1 MAMQWK
7 VHGQREL
14 YASDWVNLE
23 LADVELPD
31 GRRLAH
37 HVLRMPRQSAV
48 TAVVDR
54 DRVLL
59 LWRHRFI
66 TDRWGW
72 ELPAGWVDPGEDPA
86 AAARREVL
94 EETGWRAGPVTL
106 LRSYSSDHG
115 ISDAR
120 FHLYRADSA
129 TYEGPP
135 TDPAEAARIEW
146 IPLSDVRS
154 LAEQGA
160 IEDGATLIT
169 LLLLLA
175 FDRP

>member
-1 MAMQWK
+1 MRWK
-7 VHGQREL
+7 VHGQQEL

-31 GRRLAH
+31 GRRLVH

-54 DRVLL
+54 GRVLL

-72 ELPAGWVDPGEDPA
+72 ELPAGWVDPGEVPA

-94 EETGWRAGPVTL
+94 EETGWRPGPVSL
-106 LRSYSSDHG
+106 LCSYSSDHG

-120 FHLYRADSA
+120 FHLFRADGA
-129 TYEGPP
+129 TDEGPP
-135 TDPAEAARIEW
+135 TDPTEAARIEW
-146 IPLSDVRS
+146 IPLSDVRT
-154 LAEQGA
+154 LAAQGA
-160 IEDGATLIT
+160 IDDGATLT
-169 LLLLLA
+169 ALLFLLA
-175 FDRP
+175 G